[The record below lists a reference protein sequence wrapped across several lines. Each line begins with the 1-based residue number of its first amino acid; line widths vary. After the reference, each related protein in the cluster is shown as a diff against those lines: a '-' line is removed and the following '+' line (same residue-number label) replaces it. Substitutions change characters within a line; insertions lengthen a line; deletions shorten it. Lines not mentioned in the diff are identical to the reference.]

1 MQVLET
7 IIALRKYR
15 KSLKESV
22 GFVPTMG
29 ALHKGHQSLIER
41 SLKENTHTIVSIFVN
56 PTQFGANEDFNAYP
70 RVLEKDL
77 SLCEEVGVNAVFVP
91 KADEMYPYGFE
102 CQITRMPIKAPLYLA
117 NSLEGAQREGHFDG
131 VAQVVLKLFHLIC
144 PTRAYFGKK
153 DAQQLLIIQ
162 HLVKDLLLDIE
173 IMPCEIVRDVDNLA
187 LSSRNVYL
195 NEFERKQALAIP
207 KALETIKQAIDK
219 GEKACDKLKILG
231 LKVLENLEV
240 NYLEFCNHKLE
251 SLKTIESFNTL
262 ILVAVRVGKT
272 RLLDNLWV

>member
-1 MQVLET
+1 MRALET
-7 IIALRKYR
+7 IAALREYR

-41 SLKENTHTIVSIFVN
+41 SLKENSHTIVSVFVN

-70 RVLEKDL
+70 RPLEKDL
-77 SLCEEVGVNAVFVP
+77 ALCEGLGVNTVFLP
-91 KADEMYPYGFE
+91 KTSEMYPYE
-102 CQITRMPIKAPLYLA
+102 MEQRLKLYAPTFLSQ
-117 NSLEGAQREGHFDG
+117 SLEGAMRKGHFDG
-131 VAQVVLKLFHLIC
+131 VVQVVLRLFHLVN

-162 HLVKDLLLDIE
+162 HLVQDLLLDIE
-173 IMPCEIVRDVDNLA
+173 ITPCEIVRDDDNLA

-195 NEFERKQALAIP
+195 NATQRKQALAIP
-207 KALETIKQAIDK
+207 KALESIKQAIDK
-219 GEKACDKLKILG
+219 GEKACEKLKKLGFEIL
-231 LKVLENLEV
+231 ETLEV
-240 NYLEFCNHKLE
+240 DYLEFCNHKLE
-251 SLKTIESFNTL
+251 PLKTIEPTNTL
-262 ILVAVRVGKT
+262 VLVAAHVGKT

>member
-1 MQVLET
+1 MRVLET
-7 IIALRKYR
+7 IAALREYR

-41 SLKENTHTIVSIFVN
+41 SLKENPHTIVSVFVN
-56 PTQFGANEDFNAYP
+56 PTQFGPNEDFNAYP
-70 RVLEKDL
+70 RPLEKDL
-77 SLCEEVGVNAVFVP
+77 ALCEGLGVNAVFLP
-91 KADEMYPYGFE
+91 KTGEMYPYE
-102 CQITRMPIKAPLYLA
+102 IERRLKLYAPEFLSS
-117 NSLEGAQREGHFDG
+117 SLEGAMRERHFDG
-131 VAQVVLKLFHLIC
+131 VVQVVLRLFHLVN

-173 IMPCEIVRDVDNLA
+173 IAPCEIVRDDDNLA

-195 NEFERKQALAIP
+195 NATQRKQALAIP
-207 KALETIKQAIDK
+207 KALENIKQAIDK
-219 GEKACDKLKILG
+219 GEKACEKLKKLG
-231 LKVLENLEV
+231 LEILENLEV
-240 NYLEFCNHKLE
+240 DYLEFCNHKLE
-251 SLKTIESFNTL
+251 PLKTIEPTNTL
-262 ILVAVRVGKT
+262 ILVAARVGKT

>member
-1 MQVLET
+1 MRMLET
-7 IIALRKYR
+7 IAALREYR
-15 KSLKESV
+15 KSLEESV

-41 SLKENTHTIVSIFVN
+41 SLEENSHTIVSVFVN
-56 PTQFGANEDFNAYP
+56 PMQFGANEDFNAYP
-70 RVLEKDL
+70 RPLEKDL
-77 SLCEEVGVNAVFVP
+77 ALCEGLGVNAVFLP
-91 KADEMYPYGFE
+91 KMNEMYPYE
-102 CQITRMPIKAPLYLA
+102 IEQRLKLHAPTFLSH
-117 NSLEGAQREGHFDG
+117 SLEGAVREGHFDG
-131 VAQVVLKLFHLIC
+131 VVQVVLRLFHLVN

-173 IMPCEIVRDVDNLA
+173 IAPCEIVRDDDNLA

-195 NEFERKQALAIP
+195 NAIERKQALAIP

-219 GEKACDKLKILG
+219 GEKACEKLKKLG
-231 LKVLENLEV
+231 LEILKNLEV
-240 NYLEFCNHKLE
+240 DYLECCNHKLE
-251 SLKTIESFNTL
+251 PLKTIEPTNTL
-262 ILVAVRVGKT
+262 ILVAARAGKT

>member
-1 MQVLET
+1 MRVLET
-7 IIALRKYR
+7 IATLREYR

-41 SLKENTHTIVSIFVN
+41 SLKENSHTIVSVFVN

-70 RVLEKDL
+70 RPLEKDL
-77 SLCEEVGVNAVFVP
+77 ALCEGLGVNAVFLP
-91 KADEMYPYGFE
+91 KTSEMYPYE
-102 CQITRMPIKAPLYLA
+102 IERRLKLYAPEFLSS
-117 NSLEGAQREGHFDG
+117 SLEGAVREGHFDG
-131 VAQVVLKLFHLIC
+131 VVQVVLKLFHLVH

-173 IMPCEIVRDVDNLA
+173 IVPCEIVRDDDNLA

-195 NEFERKQALAIP
+195 NATQRKQALAIP
-207 KALETIKQAIDK
+207 KALESIKQAIDK
-219 GEKACDKLKILG
+219 GEKACEKLKKLG
-231 LKVLENLEV
+231 LGILETLEV
-240 NYLEFCNHKLE
+240 DYLEFCNHKLE
-251 SLKTIESFNTL
+251 PLKTIEPANTL
-262 ILVAVRVGKT
+262 ILVAARVGKT

>member
-7 IIALRKYR
+7 IATLREYR

-41 SLKENTHTIVSIFVN
+41 SLKENSHTIVSVFVN

-70 RVLEKDL
+70 RPLEKDL
-77 SLCEEVGVNAVFVP
+77 ALCEGLGVNAVFVP
-91 KADEMYPYGFE
+91 KTSEMYPYE
-102 CQITRMPIKAPLYLA
+102 IEQRLKLYAPTFLSQ
-117 NSLEGAQREGHFDG
+117 SLEGVMREGHFDG
-131 VAQVVLKLFHLIC
+131 VVQIVLRLFHLVN

-173 IMPCEIVRDVDNLA
+173 IAPCEIVRDDDNLA

-195 NEFERKQALAIP
+195 NATQRKQALAIP
-207 KALETIKQAIDK
+207 KALENIKQAIDK
-219 GEKACDKLKILG
+219 GEKACEKLKKLG
-231 LKVLENLEV
+231 LEILEILEV
-240 NYLEFCNHKLE
+240 DYLEFCNHKLE
-251 SLKTIESFNTL
+251 PLTIIEPTNTL
-262 ILVAVRVGKT
+262 VLVAARVGKT

>member
-1 MQVLET
+1 MRVLET
-7 IIALRKYR
+7 IAALREYR

-41 SLKENTHTIVSIFVN
+41 SLKENSHTIVSVFVN
-56 PTQFGANEDFNAYP
+56 PTQFGPNEDFNAYP
-70 RVLEKDL
+70 RPLEKDL
-77 SLCEEVGVNAVFVP
+77 ALCEGLGVNAVFLP
-91 KADEMYPYGFE
+91 KTGEMYPYE
-102 CQITRMPIKAPLYLA
+102 IERRLKLYAPEFLSS
-117 NSLEGAQREGHFDG
+117 SLEGVMREGHFDG
-131 VAQVVLKLFHLIC
+131 VVQVVLRLFHLVN

-173 IMPCEIVRDVDNLA
+173 IAPCEIVRDDDNLA

-195 NEFERKQALAIP
+195 NATQRKQALAIP
-207 KALETIKQAIDK
+207 KALESIKQAIDK
-219 GEKACDKLKILG
+219 GEKACEKLKKLG
-231 LKVLENLEV
+231 LGILETLEV
-240 NYLEFCNHKLE
+240 DYLEFCNHKLE
-251 SLKTIESFNTL
+251 SLKTVEPTNTL
-262 ILVAVRVGKT
+262 VLVAARVGKT

>member
-1 MQVLET
+1 MRVLET
-7 IIALRKYR
+7 IAALREYR

-41 SLKENTHTIVSIFVN
+41 SLKENSHTIVSVFVN

-70 RVLEKDL
+70 RPLEKDL
-77 SLCEEVGVNAVFVP
+77 ALCEGLGVNAVFLP
-91 KADEMYPYGFE
+91 KTSEMYPYE
-102 CQITRMPIKAPLYLA
+102 IEQRLKLYAPTFLSQ
-117 NSLEGAQREGHFDG
+117 SLEGAMRERHFDG
-131 VAQVVLKLFHLIC
+131 VVQVVLKLFHLVH

-173 IMPCEIVRDVDNLA
+173 IAPCEIVRDSDNLA

-195 NEFERKQALAIP
+195 NATQRKQALAIP
-207 KALETIKQAIDK
+207 KALESIKQAIDK
-219 GEKACDKLKILG
+219 GEKACEKLKKLG
-231 LKVLENLEV
+231 LEILETLEV
-240 NYLEFCNHKLE
+240 DYLEFCNHKLE
-251 SLKTIESFNTL
+251 PLKTIKPANTL
-262 ILVAVRVGKT
+262 VLVAARVGKT

>member
-1 MQVLET
+1 MHVLET
-7 IIALRKYR
+7 VAALREYR

-41 SLKENTHTIVSIFVN
+41 SLKENPHTIVSVFVN
-56 PTQFGANEDFNAYP
+56 PTQFGANEDFSAYP
-70 RVLEKDL
+70 RPLEKDL
-77 SLCEEVGVNAVFVP
+77 ALCETLGVNAVFVP
-91 KADEMYPYGFE
+91 KIGEMYPYE
-102 CQITRMPIKAPLYLA
+102 AEQRLKLYAPAFLSR
-117 NSLEGAQREGHFDG
+117 SLEGAMRKGHFDG
-131 VAQVVLKLFHLIC
+131 VVQVVLKLFHLVN

-173 IMPCEIVRDVDNLA
+173 IAPCEIMRDDDNLA

-195 NEFERKQALAIP
+195 NAAERKQALAIP
-207 KALETIKQAIDK
+207 KALENIQQAIDK
-219 GEKACDKLKILG
+219 GEKACEKLKKLG
-231 LKVLENLEV
+231 LEILKNLEV
-240 NYLEFCNHKLE
+240 DYLEFCNHKLE
-251 SLKTIESFNTL
+251 PLKTIEPANTL
-262 ILVAVRVGKT
+262 VLVAARVGKT

>member
-1 MQVLET
+1 MRVLET
-7 IIALRKYR
+7 IAALREYR

-29 ALHKGHQSLIER
+29 ALHKGHQSLMER
-41 SLKENTHTIVSIFVN
+41 SLKENSHTIVSVFVN

-70 RVLEKDL
+70 RPLEKDL
-77 SLCEEVGVNAVFVP
+77 ALCEGLGVSAVFVP
-91 KADEMYPYGFE
+91 KTSEMYPYE
-102 CQITRMPIKAPLYLA
+102 IERRLKLYAPTFLSH
-117 NSLEGAQREGHFDG
+117 SLEGAMRKGHFDG
-131 VAQVVLKLFHLIC
+131 VVQVVLRLFHLIN

-173 IMPCEIVRDVDNLA
+173 ITPCEIVRDSDNLA

-195 NEFERKQALAIP
+195 NATQRKQALAIP
-207 KALETIKQAIDK
+207 KALENIKQAIDK
-219 GEKACDKLKILG
+219 GEKACEKLKKLG
-231 LKVLENLEV
+231 LEILETLEV
-240 NYLEFCNHKLE
+240 DYLEFCNHKLE
-251 SLKTIESFNTL
+251 PLKTIEPTNTL
-262 ILVAVRVGKT
+262 VLVAARVGKT

>member
-1 MQVLET
+1 MRALET
-7 IIALRKYR
+7 IAALREYR

-41 SLKENTHTIVSIFVN
+41 SLKENPHTIVSVFVN
-56 PTQFGANEDFNAYP
+56 PTQFGANEDFSAYP
-70 RVLEKDL
+70 RPLEKDL
-77 SLCEEVGVNAVFVP
+77 ALCEGLGVNAVFAPEVS
-91 KADEMYPYGFE
+91 EMYPYE
-102 CQITRMPIKAPLYLA
+102 AEQRLKLYAPKFLSS
-117 NSLEGAQREGHFDG
+117 SLEGAVRHGHFDG
-131 VAQVVLKLFHLIC
+131 VVQVVLKLFHLVN

-173 IMPCEIVRDVDNLA
+173 IAPCEIARDSDHLA

-195 NEFERKQALAIP
+195 NARERKQALAIP
-207 KALETIKQAIDK
+207 KALENIKQAIDK
-219 GEKACDKLKILG
+219 GEKACEKLKKLG
-231 LKVLENLEV
+231 LEILKNLEV
-240 NYLEFCNHKLE
+240 DYLEFCNHKLE
-251 SLKTIESFNTL
+251 PLKTIEPANTL
-262 ILVAVRVGKT
+262 ILVAARVGKT

>member
-1 MQVLET
+1 MRVLET
-7 IIALRKYR
+7 IAALREYR

-41 SLKENTHTIVSIFVN
+41 SLKENSHTIVSVFVN
-56 PTQFGANEDFNAYP
+56 PTQFGPNEDFNAYP
-70 RVLEKDL
+70 RPLEKDL
-77 SLCEEVGVNAVFVP
+77 ALCEGLGVNAVFLP
-91 KADEMYPYGFE
+91 KTSEMYPYE
-102 CQITRMPIKAPLYLA
+102 IEQRLKLYAPEFLSS
-117 NSLEGAQREGHFDG
+117 SLEGVMRKGHFDG
-131 VAQVVLKLFHLIC
+131 VVQVVLKMFHLVN

-173 IMPCEIVRDVDNLA
+173 ITPCEIVRDDDNLA

-195 NEFERKQALAIP
+195 NATQRKQALAIP
-207 KALETIKQAIDK
+207 KALENIKQAIDK
-219 GEKACDKLKILG
+219 GEKACEKLKKLG
-231 LKVLENLEV
+231 LEILENLEV
-240 NYLEFCNHKLE
+240 DYLEFCNHKLE
-251 SLKTIESFNTL
+251 PLKTIEPTNTL
-262 ILVAVRVGKT
+262 VLVAARVGKT

>member
-1 MQVLET
+1 MHVLET
-7 IIALRKYR
+7 IVALREYR

-41 SLKENTHTIVSIFVN
+41 SLKENPHTIVSVFVN
-56 PTQFGANEDFNAYP
+56 PTQFGANEEFSAYP
-70 RVLEKDL
+70 RPLEKDL
-77 SLCEEVGVNAVFVP
+77 ALCEGLGVNAVFVP
-91 KADEMYPYGFE
+91 KIGEMYPYE
-102 CQITRMPIKAPLYLA
+102 AKQRLKLYAPKFLSR
-117 NSLEGAQREGHFDG
+117 SLEGAVREGHFDG
-131 VAQVVLKLFHLIC
+131 VVQIVLRLFHLVN

-173 IMPCEIVRDVDNLA
+173 IAPCEIVRDSDHLA

-195 NEFERKQALAIP
+195 NATERKQALAIP
-207 KALETIKQAIDK
+207 KALEKIKQAIDK
-219 GEKACDKLKILG
+219 GEKACEKLKKLG
-231 LKVLENLEV
+231 LEILKNLEV
-240 NYLEFCNHKLE
+240 DYLEFCNHKLE
-251 SLKTIESFNTL
+251 PLTTIEPTNTL
-262 ILVAVRVGKT
+262 ILVAARAGKT